1 MQRIAVLA
9 LLAAS
14 CTSSASSTKGEPAV
28 SSASAPAAPAPAA
41 PAARKAARRLI
52 VVGINDTHGAL
63 LPVPPSRSLAAVTKD
78 DVSGA
83 DWFGGY
89 VNAIRLDAK
98 QRGDEVVVLDAGD
111 QFQGSLIS
119 NQFQGRS
126 VVDVYNAIGV
136 TASSLGNHEFDF
148 GIAALKDNMKRAHYP
163 MLAANIFLK
172 GTRTRPDWAKP
183 SVLIDKGGIK
193 IGIIGLSTVE
203 TPLTTNI
210 MNIAD
215 LEFADGGPIAAQEAD
230 ALRARGATIV
240 LVTAHAGPFPPDSEI
255 QKIAAAC
262 KGKVDGIVSGH
273 HHTILRQPIV
283 VDNIPIVQS
292 GHKLA
297 AFSVIEL
304 SLDAGNRTTSW
315 LVNDGNFPES
325 GAPQPILHTYNGAAA
340 VYRGHP
346 VEADPAVTKII
357 QEYDVQ
363 VKKLRDSKIGAT
375 TVELRKGGKDDLLA
389 NLAADALRS
398 GAGGGL
404 KANFAFQNSGG
415 LRIPEIA
422 AGPITFGQIFDL
434 YPFDNQQVVV
444 SLPAVEVRNALEAV
458 LHFGKGPLRVSGL
471 RYTIDWQKFA
481 TPKDLK
487 EAPQGAIV
495 TSVTDEVTGKVLC
508 ETRACTAKE
517 CQWSCAP
524 GTYTVSVTD
533 FLANGGDGLSMLKA
547 APRQVGSVEARDII
561 VAFVKEHQPL
571 TPQLLGAVS
580 AGAPPRIDQHGEPK
594 RPQAE

>member
-1 MQRIAVLA
+1 MRRIFVLA

-14 CTSSASSTKGEPAV
+14 CTGPSSSMKAD
-28 SSASAPAAPAPAA
+28 APAPAPA
-41 PAARKAARRLI
+41 PVAAKAGRKLI

-63 LPVPPSRSLAAVTKD
+63 LAVPPPRYLSAVTKS

-83 DWFGGY
+83 DWFAGY
-89 VNAIRLDAK
+89 LNAIRQGAK
-98 QRGDEVVVLDAGD
+98 EKGDEVVLLDAGD

-136 TASSLGNHEFDF
+136 TAAAIGNHEFDF
-148 GIAALKDNMKRAHYP
+148 GVPVLKDNMKRARYP
-163 MLAANIFLK
+163 MLAANIFFK
-172 GTRTRPDWAKP
+172 GTRTRPDWARP
-183 SVLIDKGGIK
+183 SVMVVQGGIR
-193 IGIIGLSTVE
+193 IGIIGLATVE
-203 TPLTTNI
+203 TPLTTNPV
-210 MNIAD
+210 NIAD
-215 LEFADGGPIAAQEAD
+215 LEFADGGQIAAQEAD
-230 ALRARGATIV
+230 ALRAKGATIV
-240 LVTAHAGPFPPDSEI
+240 LVTAHAGPFPPDNEI
-255 QKIAAAC
+255 QKIAEAC
-262 KGKVDGIVSGH
+262 KGKVDAIVSGH
-273 HHTILRQPIV
+273 HHTILKTPIV
-283 VDNIPIVQS
+283 VNNIPIVQS

-304 SLDAGNRTTSW
+304 TLNAANRTQTW
-315 LVNDGNFPES
+315 LVNDGNLPDP
-325 GAPQPILHTYNGAAA
+325 GAPQPILHTYNGGP
-340 VYRGHP
+340 VTYRGHT
-346 VEADPAVTKII
+346 VEADPAVTKIL
-357 QEYDVQ
+357 QDYDVQ
-363 VKKLRDSKIGAT
+363 VKKLRDSKIGET
-375 TVELRKGGKDDLLA
+375 TVELLKGGKDDLLA

-415 LRIPEIA
+415 LRIPVIA

-444 SLPAVEVRNALEAV
+444 SLPASQVRNALEAV
-458 LHFGKGPLRVSGL
+458 LHLGKGPLRVSGL

-487 EAPQGAIV
+487 EAPEGAIV
-495 TSVTDEVTGKVLC
+495 TSVTDSATGKHLC
-508 ETRACTAKE
+508 ETKACTAKE
-517 CQWSCAP
+517 CQWTCAP

-533 FLANGGDGLSMLKA
+533 FLANGGDGLSMLKE

-571 TPQLLGAVS
+571 TPQLLGSVT
-580 AGAPPRIDQHGEPK
+580 AGAPPRIDQRGPPK

>member
-1 MQRIAVLA
+1 MRRIVVLA
-9 LLAAS
+9 LFAAS
-14 CTSSASSTKGEPAV
+14 CTGPSSSKKADAAAP
-28 SSASAPAAPAPAA
+28 ASAPVASKAG
-41 PAARKAARRLI
+41 RKLL

-63 LPVPPSRSLAAVTKD
+63 LAAPPGRALAGITRS

-89 VNAIRLDAK
+89 LNALRDQARA
-98 QRGDEVVVLDAGD
+98 RGDEVVVLDAGD
-111 QFQGSLIS
+111 QFQGTLIS

-126 VVDVYNAIGV
+126 VVDVYNALGV
-136 TASSLGNHEFDF
+136 TAAAIGNHEFDF
-148 GIAALKDNMKRAHYP
+148 GVPALKDNMKRARYP

-172 GTRTRPDWAKP
+172 GTRTRPDWARP
-183 SVLIDKGGIK
+183 SVLLDLGGVRV
-193 IGIIGLSTVE
+193 GIIGLATVE
-203 TPLTTNI
+203 TPLTTNPV
-210 MNIAD
+210 NIAD

-230 ALRARGATIV
+230 ALRARGATVV

-255 QKIAAAC
+255 QKIAEAC
-262 KGKVDGIVSGH
+262 KGKVDAIVSGH
-273 HHTILRQPIV
+273 HHTLLKAPIV

-304 SLDAGNRTTSW
+304 SLDAASRPTAWVVNPGN
-315 LVNDGNFPES
+315 LPDA
-325 GAPQPILHTYNGAAA
+325 GAPQPILHTYNGAP
-340 VYRGHP
+340 VTWRGH
-346 VEADPAVTKII
+346 VITADAGVTRIL
-357 QEYDVQ
+357 EDYDVQ
-363 VKKLRDSKIGAT
+363 VKKLRDSRIGET

-389 NLAADALRS
+389 NLAVDALRS

-444 SLPAVEVRNALEAV
+444 SLQAQAVRNALEAV
-458 LHFGKGPLRVSGL
+458 LHNGKGPLRVSGL

-481 TPKDLK
+481 TPRDLK
-487 EAPQGAIV
+487 EAPEGAIV
-495 TSVTDEVTGKVLC
+495 TSVTDEATGKPLC

-517 CQWSCAP
+517 CSWTCAP

-561 VAFVKEHQPL
+561 VAFVKDHQPL
-571 TPQLLGAVS
+571 TPKLLGAVS
-580 AGAPPRIDQHGEPK
+580 AGAAPRIDQRGQAK

>member
-1 MQRIAVLA
+1 MRRIVVLA

-14 CTSSASSTKGEPAV
+14 CTDSSSLKKAEVAAAET
-28 SSASAPAAPAPAA
+28 APAPVAGKA
-41 PAARKAARRLI
+41 GRKLI
-52 VVGINDTHGAL
+52 IVGINDTHGAL
-63 LPVPPSRSLAAVTKD
+63 LAVPPPRYLSSVTRS

-83 DWFGGY
+83 DWFAGY
-89 VNAIRLDAK
+89 MNAIRDEAK
-98 QRGDEVVVLDAGD
+98 KKGDEVVLLDAGD

-126 VVDVYNAIGV
+126 VVDVYNFIGV
-136 TASSLGNHEFDF
+136 TASAVGNHEFDF
-148 GIAALKDNMKRAHYP
+148 GIPVLKDNIKRAHYP

-172 GTRTRPDWAKP
+172 GTRNRPDWARP
-183 SVLIDKGGIK
+183 SVIIDVGGIHV
-193 IGIIGLSTVE
+193 GIIGLATVE
-203 TPLTTNI
+203 TPLTTNTL
-210 MNIAD
+210 NIAD
-215 LEFADGGPIAAQEAD
+215 LEFADGGQIAAQEAD
-230 ALRARGATIV
+230 ALRAKGATVV
-240 LVTAHAGPFPPDSEI
+240 LVTAHAGPFPPENEI
-255 QKIAAAC
+255 QKIAEAC
-262 KGKVDGIVSGH
+262 KGKVDAIVSGH
-273 HHTILRQPIV
+273 HHTILRTPIV
-283 VDNIPIVQS
+283 VNNIPIVQS

-304 SLDAGNRTTSW
+304 SLDARNRPTAW
-315 LVNDGNFPES
+315 LVNPGNLPDA
-325 GAPQPILHTYNGAAA
+325 GAPQPILHTYKGAP
-340 VYRGHP
+340 VTYRGHII
-346 VEADPAVTKII
+346 EADPAVTKIL
-357 QEYDVQ
+357 QDYDVQ
-363 VKKLRDSKIGAT
+363 VKKLRDSKIGET

-444 SLPAVEVRNALEAV
+444 SLPAAAVRNALEAV

-471 RYTIDWQKFA
+471 RYTIDWQKFG

-495 TSVTDEVTGKVLC
+495 TSVIDTATGKPLC
-508 ETRACTAKE
+508 ETRACTPKE
-517 CQWSCAP
+517 CQWTCVP

-533 FLANGGDGLSMLKA
+533 FLANGGDGLSMLKE

-561 VAFVKEHQPL
+561 VAFVKAHQPL
-571 TPQLLGAVS
+571 TPLLLGSVT
-580 AGAPPRIDQHGEPK
+580 AGALPRIDQHGQAK